1 MFLVSH
7 SKRQILLE
15 TRGRCSLDVLWCILI
30 DRVFATAVWPAQ
42 WPLSCT
48 ADLCVHN
55 IRSLCSQGP
64 LLPGMCIMPRAGP
77 MGSLTTASGA
87 THLHA
92 LSALNV
98 CTKGRH
104 SVQRPGNF
112 IKNSRKT
119 IKETPSCLFKIHS
132 CISSKIYSCEKYYG
146 NNWLYFCLQG
156 MFFIF
161 NQYYSANGVL
171 EGRWLFLKEYSCS
184 AVCFTV
190 STRLYAEMWLKAGDL

>member
-1 MFLVSH
+1 MVYSNWQSVCH
-7 SKRQILLE
+7 S
-15 TRGRCSLDVLWCILI
+15 SLASTVTTVLHSW
-30 DRVFATAVWPAQ
+30 
-42 WPLSCT
+42 
-48 ADLCVHN
+48 
-55 IRSLCSQGP
+55 SLCSQHQ
-64 LLPGMCIMPRAGP
+64 IFVFTRAFAARHVHHAQSRTHGEC
-77 MGSLTTASGA
+77 LTTASGA

-184 AVCFTV
+184 AVCLTV
-190 STRLYAEMWLKAGDL
+190 STCLYAEMWLKAGDL